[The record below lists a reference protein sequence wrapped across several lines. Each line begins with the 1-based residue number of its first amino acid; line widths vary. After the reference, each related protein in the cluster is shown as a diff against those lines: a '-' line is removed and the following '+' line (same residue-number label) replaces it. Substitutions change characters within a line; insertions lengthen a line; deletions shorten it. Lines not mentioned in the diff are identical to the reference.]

1 MIQQIRARRV
11 LTEYGWRENQAVTV
25 SDGIITAITPLA
37 AKETQFDAEQLCPAY
52 IDTHVHGGQG
62 MDVMDDNLQ
71 ALKTIAAFKAQQGVA
86 AWLAT
91 TVTAPLPDLRS
102 TLGRIARYCQQ
113 QTTAEPVAEVL
124 GSYLEGP
131 YFTPQNKGAHSP
143 ELFRELQISELDTL
157 ITDAA
162 GTLKVVALAP
172 EKPEALNAIRHLKR
186 RGLNVMLGHSAA
198 TYEQT
203 LAALDAGA
211 DGLVHCFN
219 GMTGLHHREPAMAG
233 AGLSDPRAWLEL
245 IADGHHVHPAVMRIV
260 CQCAAHRTVLI
271 TDAMRAAGQPDGI
284 YDICGHDVTM
294 KAGIVRTASGGLA
307 GSTLALDDAVSRMI
321 SDTGTLPETAI
332 RMASLQPA
340 QLLGITATHGSISA
354 GKRAHFNDLNSDWRV
369 TQTWIHGQ
377 PVR

>member
-219 GMTGLHHREPAMAG
+219 GMTGLHHREPGMTG

-245 IADGHHVHPAVMRIV
+245 IADGHHVHPAVIRIV

>member
-219 GMTGLHHREPAMAG
+219 GMTGLHHREPGMTG
-233 AGLSDPRAWLEL
+233 AGLSRAWLEL

>member
-219 GMTGLHHREPAMAG
+219 GMTGLHHREPGMTG

-260 CQCAAHRTVLI
+260 CQCAAHRTVQI

>member
-11 LTEYGWRENQAVTV
+11 LTEYGWRENQAVAV
-25 SDGIITAITPLA
+25 SDGVITSVTPLA

-62 MDVMDDNLQ
+62 MDVMDDNPQ

-113 QTTAEPVAEVL
+113 QTITEPVAEVL

-131 YFTPQNKGAHSP
+131 YFTPQNKGAHPP

-157 ITDAA
+157 IADAQ

-172 EKPEALNAIRHLKR
+172 EKPEALIAIRHLKQ

-219 GMTGLHHREPAMAG
+219 GMTGLHHREPGMAG